1 MECIFGPAGGTRPAN
16 RGDATDNEY
25 YVPDSRDD
33 SAADGDNATTSV
45 RAPPAS
51 NTYVRYL
58 FDSQLFNVPNNYDK
72 FKVWLTYLH
81 SERIF
86 EVCYVVGMTSS
97 KVRGV
102 GSSTSTAASGWW
114 TEARSR
120 GVVTTKDT
128 SAARAASSGVTDLL
142 PAPSAATQA
151 MFNGSGE
158 VALRQPINRY
168 DVRDLVQ
175 NVRLTGA
182 PHEWLDL
189 KVQLCLPSILIFVK
203 LSGSPTN
210 VPSADHTT
218 QIDMRELQVLR
229 SEDTLGEKLVRILA
243 DLRARFFNAAP
254 PDYNKLRLL
263 TESDAYVGD
272 EEPDAA
278 RTAVTA
284 NVVHTQQLAQEP
296 PAKPLEPRADLP
308 PPVPD
313 ESLLDAEQFGE
324 AARQG
329 LAKRR
334 RTEYRKNIGT
344 GVVDQ
349 VYTVSDFR

>member
-1 MECIFGPAGGTRPAN
+1 MDCIFGAPAARLVSKE
-16 RGDATDNEY
+16 DADVADADQ

-33 SAADGDNATTSV
+33 PPSDGSHAV

-58 FDSQLFNVPNNYDK
+58 FDSQIFNVPNNYEK
-72 FKVWLTYLH
+72 YKVWLTYLH

-97 KVRGV
+97 KVRGM
-102 GSSTSTAASGWW
+102 STAGSASSAGWW
-114 TEARSR
+114 SEARSR
-120 GVVTTKDT
+120 GVTKCRE
-128 SAARAASSGVTDLL
+128 SVELVA
-142 PAPSAATQA
+142 PADEA
-151 MFNGSGE
+151 MFSGSGE
-158 VALRQPINRY
+158 VVLRQPINRY

-189 KVQLCLPSILIFVK
+189 KVQLCLPSILMFVK
-203 LSGSPTN
+203 LSGSPTK
-210 VPSADHTT
+210 VPNADHTV

-243 DLRARFFNAAP
+243 DLRAKFFNAPP

-263 TESDAYVGD
+263 TESDAYAGD
-272 EEPDAA
+272 EDAEPVSSSGVLAIGAVPTSTVRDDQSHMPVT
-278 RTAVTA
+278 RTE
-284 NVVHTQQLAQEP
+284 N
-296 PAKPLEPRADLP
+296 PRADLP

-313 ESLLDAEQFGE
+313 ETLFDAEELGE
-324 AARQG
+324 EVRQG

-349 VYTVSDFR
+349 VYTVSDFS